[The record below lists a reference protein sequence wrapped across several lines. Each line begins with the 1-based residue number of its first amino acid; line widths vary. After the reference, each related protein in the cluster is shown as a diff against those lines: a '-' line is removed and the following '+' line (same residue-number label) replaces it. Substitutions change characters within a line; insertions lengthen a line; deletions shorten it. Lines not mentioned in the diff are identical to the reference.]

1 MTGDYFNQLPVFQ
14 GLTKAQMDLIR
25 PLVRVARL
33 TAGKTIFEQGE
44 QARYLYVLINGEV
57 TIRYKPYDGPALVV
71 AQIRAG
77 GVFGWSAA
85 LGHVLYT
92 SSATCDVEGKAY
104 RINNHD
110 LRTLCE
116 QHPDTGSVVLDRLAA
131 NVAQRVTPRH
141 GQVVNI
147 LSQAVDRDENNVNQE
162 AP

>member
-1 MTGDYFNQLPVFQ
+1 ME
-14 GLTKAQMDLIR
+14 LIR
-25 PLVRVARL
+25 PLIRVTRL
-33 TAGKTIFEQGE
+33 TAGKLIFEQGE
-44 QARYLYVLINGEV
+44 QARYLYILINGEV

-92 SSATCDVEGKAY
+92 SSAACDVEGKAY
-104 RINNHD
+104 RINNLD

-116 QHPDTGSVVLDRLAA
+116 KHPETGSVILDRLAA

-147 LSQAVDRDENNVNQE
+147 LTQAVDRDENNGKE
-162 AP
+162 ETS